1 MIKLFKRMRGAEVSM
16 LIGMSILILAQVWLE
31 LTMPDYMSK
40 ITTLV
45 QTHATDISEII
56 LAGAMMLLCAFG
68 SMVMAIATSYMA
80 SRLGSTFSHRLRHDV
95 FHKVQDFS
103 LEEIG
108 RFSTSSLIT
117 RSTND
122 VQQVQMVLAMGAQ
135 MIIRV
140 PITVGIAISKIANKS
155 WQWSAA
161 TAIAAVVMLSLVL
174 SLIAIC
180 TPKFK
185 IIQKLTD
192 NLNRA
197 TRENLTGLRVVRA
210 YNAEPYQEK
219 KFDEAND
226 KLTNTHLFTA
236 RVMSTMHPIIS
247 TMMSGLSLV
256 IYWIGAVLI
265 SKAAGPDRIGLF
277 SDMIVF
283 SSYAMQLVM
292 SFLSLNMI
300 FNFLPRVIVSARRIN
315 EVLETEPTI
324 HDGDK
329 TIAEDAPKGT
339 VEFRNVSFT
348 YPGGGEAVL
357 EDISFVA
364 PGGKTTAI
372 IGATGSGKTTLV
384 NLIPRFYDVQKGSV
398 LFDGVD
404 VKDLK
409 LTDLHNRIGYV
420 SQKAQLFFGT
430 VRSNINFGDNGKG
443 EITDETVREA
453 IEIAQGTEFVEKMQ
467 GTYDALISQNGANV
481 SGGQRQR
488 LSIARAVA
496 RKPEVYIFDDS
507 FSALDYKTDRVLR
520 TELKK
525 KTAGVTSIIVAQRIG
540 TIRDADQILVLDE
553 GKIVGSGTH
562 DELMASCEVY
572 REIAYSQ
579 LSKEELGA

>member
-1 MIKLFKRMRGAEVSM
+1 MRGLEWSM
-16 LIGMSILILAQVWLE
+16 LLGMAVLIVSQVWLE

-45 QTHATDISEII
+45 QTRGSKMSEVWA
-56 LAGAMMLLCAFG
+56 AGGMMLLCAFG
-68 SMVMAIATSYMA
+68 SMVTAIATSYFAARLA
-80 SRLGSTFSHRLRHDV
+80 SSFSHRLRHDV

-103 LEEIG
+103 MEEIG

-122 VQQVQMVLAMGAQ
+122 VQQVQMVLAMGSQ
-135 MIIRV
+135 IIMRC
-140 PITVGIAISKIANKS
+140 PITVGIAISKIVNKS
-155 WQWSAA
+155 WQWTAA
-161 TAIAAVVMLSLVL
+161 TAVAAAVLVTMVVTLVL
-174 SLIAIC
+174 IC

-185 IIQKLTD
+185 IIQQLTD
-192 NLNRA
+192 GLNRA

-210 YNAEPYQEK
+210 YNAERYQED

-236 RVMSTMHPIIS
+236 RVMATMHPIMS

-265 SKAAGPDRIGLF
+265 NQAAMTDRIGLF
-277 SDMIVF
+277 SDMVVF

-292 SFLSLNMI
+292 SFLSINMI
-300 FNFLPRVIVSARRIN
+300 FNFLPRVIVAARRIN

-324 HDGDK
+324 HDGSK
-329 TIAEDAPKGT
+329 TIPANAPKGT

-348 YPGGGEAVL
+348 YPGGGDPVL
-357 EDISFVA
+357 ENISFVA

-372 IGATGSGKTTLV
+372 IGATGSGKTTMI
-384 NLIPRFYDVQKGSV
+384 NLIPRFYDATDGTV

-404 VKDLK
+404 VRDLK

-430 VRSNINFGDNGKG
+430 VRSNIDFGDNGQG
-443 EITDETVREA
+443 AMTDETIREA
-453 IEIAQGTEFVEKMQ
+453 IDIAQGTEFVEKMQ
-467 GTYDALISQNGANV
+467 DTYDALISQNGANV

-496 RKPEVYIFDDS
+496 RRPEVYIFDDS

-520 TELKK
+520 TELKR

-579 LSKEELGA
+579 LSKEELGE

>member
-45 QTHATDISEII
+45 QTHTENLGEII
-56 LAGAMMLLCAFG
+56 LAGVMMLLCAFG

-103 LEEIG
+103 MEEIG
-108 RFSTSSLIT
+108 HFSTASLIT

-122 VQQVQMVLAMGAQ
+122 VQQVQMVLSMGAQ
-135 MIIRV
+135 MIIRC

-161 TAIAAVVMLSLVL
+161 TAVAAVVLLSLVVTL
-174 SLIAIC
+174 VAIC

-185 IIQKLTD
+185 IIQQLTD

-210 YNAEPYQEK
+210 YNAEPYQEQ

-236 RVMSTMHPIIS
+236 RVMSTMHPIMS

-265 SKAAGPDRIGLF
+265 SKAAAPDRIGLF
-277 SDMIVF
+277 SDMVVF

-292 SFLSLNMI
+292 SFLSINMM
-300 FNFLPRVIVSARRIN
+300 FNFLPRVIVAARRIN

-324 HDGDK
+324 HDGEK
-329 TIAEDAPKGT
+329 TIAADAPKGT

-348 YPGGGEAVL
+348 YPGGGDAVL
-357 EDISFVA
+357 EDISFVV

-372 IGATGSGKTTLV
+372 IGATGSGKTTLI

-430 VRSNINFGDNGKG
+430 IRSNITFGDNGRG
-443 EITDETVREA
+443 EITDEAVREA
-453 IEIAQGTEFVEKMQ
+453 IEIAQGAEFVEKMQ
-467 GTYDALISQNGANV
+467 GTYDALISQNGTNV

-520 TELKK
+520 TELKR

-540 TIRDADQILVLDE
+540 TIRDADQIIVLDE
-553 GKIVGSGTH
+553 GKIVGCGTH
-562 DELMASCEVY
+562 DELMTSCEVY